1 MKRFQDNKLNG
12 TKIKL
17 ISAFSLFET
26 YIDKH
31 LIKSTEGFKKLE
43 DVNEKMQDYLNTEFS
58 KSFGGM
64 LSEVETVQAIVS
76 KELKE

>member
-1 MKRFQDNKLNG
+1 MRILQDNKLNG

-43 DVNEKMQDYLNTEFS
+43 DVNEKC
-58 KSFGGM
+58 K
-64 LSEVETVQAIVS
+64 II
-76 KELKE
+76 